1 MARRGGPPLA
11 SIESLLSYEAKSTP
25 RSEFGLPPGIELAEH
40 QTCSELFHTGSDVG
54 GLGGSQASVLPV
66 ESFQVLSGDQ
76 QTEEIFKLL
85 SLLSPFAGEVRH
97 FSFIN
102 PKFIRK
108 KFRFFFKYY
117 MCLVRF
123 NCCRCPVSSRVSIA
137 RCAGS
142 GRERDIGDL
151 I

>member
-108 KFRFFFKYY
+108 KFRFKKKIEFF
-117 MCLVRF
+117 F
-123 NCCRCPVSSRVSIA
+123 NLKKNATCV
-137 RCAGS
+137 
-142 GRERDIGDL
+142 
-151 I
+151 

>member
-25 RSEFGLPPGIELAEH
+25 RSEFGLPPGRELAEH

-108 KFRFFFKYY
+108 ILFYFKKILY
-117 MCLVRF
+117 VF
-123 NCCRCPVSSRVSIA
+123 STF
-137 RCAGS
+137 
-142 GRERDIGDL
+142 
-151 I
+151 